1 MIEKLVHSGLDT
13 LVSASE
19 IRSGIWLKDK
29 KNFNVKKII
38 DPNIPNL
45 VKKDYTLKV
54 SIGHGCVTYPLNLN
68 TNSIFSKKY
77 DFHISNSNTEFFEI
91 SNFQDKDRLEDFIN

>member
-1 MIEKLVHSGLDT
+1 M
-13 LVSASE
+13 
-19 IRSGIWLKDK
+19 
-29 KNFNVKKII
+29 
-38 DPNIPNL
+38 
-45 VKKDYTLKV
+45 